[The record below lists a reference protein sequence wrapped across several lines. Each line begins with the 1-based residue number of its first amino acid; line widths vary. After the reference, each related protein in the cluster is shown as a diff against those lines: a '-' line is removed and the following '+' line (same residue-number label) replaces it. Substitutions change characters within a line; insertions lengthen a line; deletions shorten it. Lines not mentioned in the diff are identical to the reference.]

1 MGFFE
6 LSSSSSKSSV
16 TALKWLGFVV
26 AIWVQAISG
35 NNYTF
40 SNYSDALKSL
50 MNLTQLELNNLSVA
64 KDVGKAFGLLAGFAS
79 DKLPTWVILLI
90 GSVEGL
96 VGYGAQWLV
105 VSETIKPLSYWQ
117 MCIFLCMG
125 GNSTTWMNTAV
136 LVTCIRNFRRNRGPV
151 SGILK
156 GYVGLSTAIFTDVCA
171 ALFSDD
177 AASFLVML
185 AVVPFAV
192 CLVAAV
198 FLRESPPASTS
209 SEEKE
214 ETQFFWVF
222 NAVAVVVAVYLLAY
236 DFIPSPSAVFSEAF
250 SAILMVLLAS
260 PLGVPVYIYFRN
272 RSRPGSDVEGQVGEN
287 TEPLLVTA
295 EAAATEGEDKA
306 EEVAAVAVEAEV
318 VEVKRGQPLI
328 GEEHTIVEVLKTIDF
343 WVLFVSFLCGVGT
356 GLAVQNNMGQIGLAL
371 GYSDVSIF
379 VSLISIWGF
388 FGRIVSGTVS
398 EYFIKKA
405 GTPRPLW
412 NAAAQ
417 ILMAF
422 GFVILALALPGS
434 LYIGS
439 ILVGICY
446 GIRIAISV
454 PTASE
459 LFGLKYYG
467 LIYNILILNLP
478 LGSFLFS
485 GLLAGILYD
494 MEATPTAGGGNTCVG
509 AHCYRTTFVVMA
521 FACIIGFGLD
531 ILLSIRTKAVYTK
544 TYASKKSK
552 KSSAPSNGRRQIL
565 N

>member
-1 MGFFE
+1 
-6 LSSSSSKSSV
+6 
-16 TALKWLGFVV
+16 
-26 AIWVQAISG
+26 
-35 NNYTF
+35 
-40 SNYSDALKSL
+40 
-50 MNLTQLELNNLSVA
+50 
-64 KDVGKAFGLLAGFAS
+64 
-79 DKLPTWVILLI
+79 
-90 GSVEGL
+90 
-96 VGYGAQWLV
+96 
-105 VSETIKPLSYWQ
+105 

-177 AASFLVML
+177 ASSFLVML

-260 PLGVPVYIYFRN
+260 PLGVPVYIYFKN

-287 TEPLLVTA
+287 TEPLLL
-295 EAAATEGEDKA
+295 AAAAEGEDKA
-306 EEVAAVAVEAEV
+306 EEVAAVAVVEEEV
-318 VEVKRGQPLI
+318 VEVVRGQPLI

-398 EYFIKKA
+398 EYFIK
-405 GTPRPLW
+405 
-412 NAAAQ
+412 
-417 ILMAF
+417 
-422 GFVILALALPGS
+422 
-434 LYIGS
+434 
-439 ILVGICY
+439 
-446 GIRIAISV
+446 
-454 PTASE
+454 
-459 LFGLKYYG
+459 
-467 LIYNILILNLP
+467 
-478 LGSFLFS
+478 
-485 GLLAGILYD
+485 
-494 MEATPTAGGGNTCVG
+494 
-509 AHCYRTTFVVMA
+509 
-521 FACIIGFGLD
+521 
-531 ILLSIRTKAVYTK
+531 
-544 TYASKKSK
+544 
-552 KSSAPSNGRRQIL
+552 
-565 N
+565 

>member
-1 MGFFE
+1 
-6 LSSSSSKSSV
+6 
-16 TALKWLGFVV
+16 
-26 AIWVQAISG
+26 
-35 NNYTF
+35 
-40 SNYSDALKSL
+40 
-50 MNLTQLELNNLSVA
+50 
-64 KDVGKAFGLLAGFAS
+64 
-79 DKLPTWVILLI
+79 
-90 GSVEGL
+90 
-96 VGYGAQWLV
+96 
-105 VSETIKPLSYWQ
+105 

-177 AASFLVML
+177 ASSFLVML
-185 AVVPFAV
+185 AVVPLAV

-222 NAVAVVVAVYLLAY
+222 NAVAVFVAVYLLAY

-260 PLGVPVYIYFRN
+260 PLGVPVYIYFKN
-272 RSRPGSDVEGQVGEN
+272 RSRPGSDVEGQVGES

-295 EAAATEGEDKA
+295 AAAAEGEDKA
-306 EEVAAVAVEAEV
+306 EEVAV

-328 GEEHTIVEVLKTIDF
+328 GEEHTIVEALKTIDF

-398 EYFIKKA
+398 EYFIK
-405 GTPRPLW
+405 
-412 NAAAQ
+412 
-417 ILMAF
+417 
-422 GFVILALALPGS
+422 
-434 LYIGS
+434 
-439 ILVGICY
+439 
-446 GIRIAISV
+446 
-454 PTASE
+454 
-459 LFGLKYYG
+459 
-467 LIYNILILNLP
+467 
-478 LGSFLFS
+478 
-485 GLLAGILYD
+485 
-494 MEATPTAGGGNTCVG
+494 
-509 AHCYRTTFVVMA
+509 
-521 FACIIGFGLD
+521 
-531 ILLSIRTKAVYTK
+531 
-544 TYASKKSK
+544 
-552 KSSAPSNGRRQIL
+552 
-565 N
+565 

>member
-1 MGFFE
+1 
-6 LSSSSSKSSV
+6 
-16 TALKWLGFVV
+16 
-26 AIWVQAISG
+26 
-35 NNYTF
+35 
-40 SNYSDALKSL
+40 
-50 MNLTQLELNNLSVA
+50 
-64 KDVGKAFGLLAGFAS
+64 
-79 DKLPTWVILLI
+79 
-90 GSVEGL
+90 
-96 VGYGAQWLV
+96 
-105 VSETIKPLSYWQ
+105 
-117 MCIFLCMG
+117 
-125 GNSTTWMNTAV
+125 MNTAV

-177 AASFLVML
+177 ASSFLVML

-236 DFIPSPSAVFSEAF
+236 DFIPSPSAAFSEAF

-260 PLGVPVYIYFRN
+260 PVGVPVYIYFKN

-287 TEPLLVTA
+287 TEPLLL
-295 EAAATEGEDKA
+295 AAAAEGEDKA
-306 EEVAAVAVEAEV
+306 EEVAAVAVVEEEV
-318 VEVKRGQPLI
+318 VEVIRGQPLI

-398 EYFIKKA
+398 EYFIK
-405 GTPRPLW
+405 
-412 NAAAQ
+412 
-417 ILMAF
+417 
-422 GFVILALALPGS
+422 
-434 LYIGS
+434 
-439 ILVGICY
+439 
-446 GIRIAISV
+446 
-454 PTASE
+454 
-459 LFGLKYYG
+459 
-467 LIYNILILNLP
+467 
-478 LGSFLFS
+478 
-485 GLLAGILYD
+485 
-494 MEATPTAGGGNTCVG
+494 
-509 AHCYRTTFVVMA
+509 
-521 FACIIGFGLD
+521 
-531 ILLSIRTKAVYTK
+531 
-544 TYASKKSK
+544 
-552 KSSAPSNGRRQIL
+552 
-565 N
+565 

>member
-1 MGFFE
+1 
-6 LSSSSSKSSV
+6 
-16 TALKWLGFVV
+16 
-26 AIWVQAISG
+26 
-35 NNYTF
+35 
-40 SNYSDALKSL
+40 
-50 MNLTQLELNNLSVA
+50 
-64 KDVGKAFGLLAGFAS
+64 
-79 DKLPTWVILLI
+79 
-90 GSVEGL
+90 
-96 VGYGAQWLV
+96 
-105 VSETIKPLSYWQ
+105 

-177 AASFLVML
+177 ASSFLVML

-214 ETQFFWVF
+214 ETHFFWVF
-222 NAVAVVVAVYLLAY
+222 NAVAVFVAVYLLAY

-260 PLGVPVYIYFRN
+260 PLGVPVYIYFKN
-272 RSRPGSDVEGQVGEN
+272 RSRPGSDVEGQVGES
-287 TEPLLVTA
+287 TEPLLVTT
-295 EAAATEGEDKA
+295 AAAAAEGEDKA
-306 EEVAAVAVEAEV
+306 EEVAV

-328 GEEHTIVEVLKTIDF
+328 GEEHTIVEALKTIDF

-398 EYFIKKA
+398 EYFIK
-405 GTPRPLW
+405 
-412 NAAAQ
+412 
-417 ILMAF
+417 
-422 GFVILALALPGS
+422 
-434 LYIGS
+434 
-439 ILVGICY
+439 
-446 GIRIAISV
+446 
-454 PTASE
+454 
-459 LFGLKYYG
+459 
-467 LIYNILILNLP
+467 
-478 LGSFLFS
+478 
-485 GLLAGILYD
+485 
-494 MEATPTAGGGNTCVG
+494 
-509 AHCYRTTFVVMA
+509 
-521 FACIIGFGLD
+521 
-531 ILLSIRTKAVYTK
+531 
-544 TYASKKSK
+544 
-552 KSSAPSNGRRQIL
+552 
-565 N
+565 